1 MPPTLPSAVRGSGA
15 TNNKAAATPLSNN
28 AKKSPR
34 RTVVSSS
41 SSGTRR
47 KQVDMN
53 PNNTPSVFSYL
64 TQAGSA
70 ARMDTTNSELH
81 STQADVHVGGGD
93 GKVRA
98 LEDFIRKFPID
109 TPNNAPSIHIK
120 NTSTNMNTSALKG
133 TSKQAA
139 LEEEIRKFERE
150 AQTKKEGKEVAKTTF
165 SHFRKQKIDAWL
177 SIAERNNRK
186 IRKENEALEQMAHL
200 AQEGCIDNDA
210 KYSEA
215 IDALRSDLELATLV
229 RQDNSE
235 TIKNVN
241 QSVGLIQ
248 DCIED
253 VCETAKQ
260 QVQLECSNLQAAF
273 ERQVERQDVR
283 LAEVKESGKST
294 TEEWRVRNQQVQ
306 EELLATLTHMEELH
320 DEKSGL
326 QRIHQTLKVNYE
338 AQATDSET
346 LEITLKAAARHHQ
359 SIKGRIRALEVQ
371 IAASTGGSV
380 IRPQS
385 QEATIIRGGSPPDH
399 FSGGG
404 SSSRPP
410 VAPKSGSAADQKK
423 QQEFDRALQH
433 AQELLETEAANLK
446 TTRLSH
452 TKALKERSELE
463 VFLRQAIL
471 LQRQAKA
478 QRIREGTAARPF
490 ITQSPVPL
498 DDLTELVFDPKDRK
512 GVIERVLSQE
522 RVMQLL
528 FQTEE
533 ELTEQ
538 DKLAQEEQWEARQ
551 AEGHHAVKRTTG
563 HEVEGLWDRWKN
575 WVLQANEALSNHNER
590 SS

>member
-1 MPPTLPSAVRGSGA
+1 MPPTLPSTVRG
-15 TNNKAAATPLSNN
+15 KAATQQQPSNN
-28 AKKSPR
+28 SSKKSPR
-34 RTVVSSS
+34 RTGSSA
-41 SSGTRR
+41 SGVRPR

-64 TQAGSA
+64 TQVGSA

-81 STQADVHVGGGD
+81 SAQADVHVGGD
-93 GKVRA
+93 GAGKMRA
-98 LEDFIRKFPID
+98 LEDYMRKFPVD
-109 TPNNAPSIHIK
+109 TPNTAPTIHIK

-186 IRKENEALEQMAHL
+186 LRKENEALEQMAHL

-320 DEKSGL
+320 DEKSSL

-346 LEITLKAAARHHQ
+346 LELTLKAAAKQHQ

-380 IRPQS
+380 IRPES
-385 QEATIIRGGSPPDH
+385 QEATIVRGGSPPDH
-399 FSGGG
+399 FGG
-404 SSSRPP
+404 SGSSRPP
-410 VAPKSGSAADQKK
+410 VAPKSGSASDQKK

-512 GVIERVLSQE
+512 SVIERVLAQE